1 MQVLF
6 DKEHD
11 IVGARVR
18 TYLLERSRLVYQ
30 PEIERNYHIFYQLL
44 AGAPEQERKDL
55 GLDRST
61 ADFAYL
67 VGGGPAATP
76 IQGVDDAKEF
86 ELTQKALSTVGI
98 SVERQW
104 QIFRMLAA
112 LLHLGNVSIKASR
125 NEATIDS
132 DDAALGLATT
142 LLGVDEDEFRKWVL
156 KKQLITRSEKIV
168 TSLNAAQAS
177 VVRDSVAKFVY
188 SCLFDVSL
196 VIVVTCSLLPLGLT
210 VHLNLAVAG
219 FHHQREFVGRWGCR
233 PGHQVHRSLGH
244 RKQICWVNTP

>member
-1 MQVLF
+1 
-6 DKEHD
+6 
-11 IVGARVR
+11 
-18 TYLLERSRLVYQ
+18 LLERSRLVYQ

-44 AGAPEQERKDL
+44 AGAPEKERKDL
-55 GLDRST
+55 GLDRPS

-104 QIFRMLAA
+104 QIFRLLAA
-112 LLHLGNVSIKASR
+112 LLHLGNVQIKAAR

-132 DDAALGLATT
+132 DDAAMSRATE
-142 LLGVDEDEFRKWVL
+142 LLGVDMQEFRKWTL

-188 SCLFDVSL
+188 SCLFDV
-196 VIVVTCSLLPLGLT
+196 GLT
-210 VHLNLAVAG
+210 HKSQR
-219 FHHQREFVGRWGCR
+219 HQ
-233 PGHQVHRSLGH
+233 
-244 RKQICWVNTP
+244 QISY

>member
-1 MQVLF
+1 MNKAACLISDPAIQVLF

-44 AGAPEQERKDL
+44 AGAPEKERKDL
-55 GLDRST
+55 GLDRPP

-104 QIFRMLAA
+104 QIFRLLAA
-112 LLHLGNVSIKASR
+112 LLHLGNVQIKAAR

-132 DDAALGLATT
+132 DDAAMSRATE
-142 LLGVDEDEFRKWVL
+142 LLGVDMQEFRKWTL

-177 VVRDSVAKFVY
+177 VVRDSVAKFIY

-196 VIVVTCSLLPLGLT
+196 TRD
-210 VHLNLAVAG
+210 
-219 FHHQREFVGRWGCR
+219 FQRHHRF
-233 PGHQVHRSLGH
+233 PY
-244 RKQICWVNTP
+244 

>member
-44 AGAPEQERKDL
+44 AGAPEKERKDL

-61 ADFAYL
+61 SDFAYL

-142 LLGVDEDEFRKWVL
+142 LLGVDKDEFRKWVL

-196 VIVVTCSLLPLGLT
+196 AVVVTRSLLPLRLT
-210 VHLNLAVAG
+210 VW
-219 FHHQREFVGRWGCR
+219 FK
-233 PGHQVHRSLGH
+233 PRSGWFPLSTRVCQEVELRTGLSSSSESW
-244 RKQICWVNTP
+244 IS

>member
-142 LLGVDEDEFRKWVL
+142 LLGVDKDEFRKWVL

-196 VIVVTCSLLPLGLT
+196 AVVVTRSLLPLRLT
-210 VHLNLAVAG
+210 VWFKPPVAG
-219 FHHQREFVGRWGCR
+219 FHYQREFVGRWSCG
-233 PGHQVHRSLGH
+233 PGYQVHRSLGY
-244 RKQICWVNTP
+244 RKHVW

>member
-1 MQVLF
+1 VILDLKILF
-6 DKEHD
+6 DKEHE

-44 AGAPEQERKDL
+44 AGAPEKERKDL
-55 GLDRST
+55 GLDRPS
-61 ADFAYL
+61 ADFAFL
-67 VGGGPAATP
+67 VGGGPTATP

-112 LLHLGNVSIKASR
+112 LLHLGNVQIKAAR
-125 NEATIDS
+125 NEASIDLEDPAMS
-132 DDAALGLATT
+132 LATE
-142 LLGVDEDEFRKWVL
+142 LLGVDKDEFRKWTL

-177 VVRDSVAKFVY
+177 VVRDSVAKFIY
-188 SCLFDVSL
+188 SCLFDVSYDHRPQ
-196 VIVVTCSLLPLGLT
+196 IG
-210 VHLNLAVAG
+210 
-219 FHHQREFVGRWGCR
+219 HH
-233 PGHQVHRSLGH
+233 
-244 RKQICWVNTP
+244 

>member
-1 MQVLF
+1 MNKAACLISDPATQVLF

-44 AGAPEQERKDL
+44 AGAPEKERKDL
-55 GLDRST
+55 GLDRPP

-104 QIFRMLAA
+104 QIFRLLAA
-112 LLHLGNVSIKASR
+112 LLHLGNVQIKAAR

-132 DDAALGLATT
+132 DDAAMSRATE
-142 LLGVDEDEFRKWVL
+142 LLGVDMQEFRKWTL

-177 VVRDSVAKFVY
+177 VVRDSVAKFIY

-196 VIVVTCSLLPLGLT
+196 TRD
-210 VHLNLAVAG
+210 
-219 FHHQREFVGRWGCR
+219 FQRHHRF
-233 PGHQVHRSLGH
+233 PY
-244 RKQICWVNTP
+244 

>member
-1 MQVLF
+1 VNKAACLISDPAIQVLF

-44 AGAPEQERKDL
+44 AGAPEKERKDL
-55 GLDRST
+55 GLDRPP

-104 QIFRMLAA
+104 QIFRLLAA
-112 LLHLGNVSIKASR
+112 LLHLGNVQIKAAR

-132 DDAALGLATT
+132 DDAAMSRATE
-142 LLGVDEDEFRKWVL
+142 LLGVDMQEFRKWTL

-177 VVRDSVAKFVY
+177 VVRDSVAKFIY
-188 SCLFDVSL
+188 SCLFDV
-196 VIVVTCSLLPLGLT
+196 GLI
-210 VHLNLAVAG
+210 
-219 FHHQREFVGRWGCR
+219 R
-233 PGHQVHRSLGH
+233 
-244 RKQICWVNTP
+244 